1 MPDNPRP
8 EYSDRLRALMEAA
21 GESQYKLAKVVGV
34 SQSAVAMWLTR
45 GNVPFAEKLNRLCAH
60 YGVRPE
66 WLVDG
71 IGPKEAA
78 EPKNAFA
85 GFPKDLRSDLID
97 LGEAAQRNKDIRQ
110 VIAYQARTFRQP

>member
-8 EYSDRLRALMEAA
+8 AYSDRLRALMEAA
-21 GESQYKLAKVVGV
+21 GESQYKLAEALRT
-34 SQSAVAMWLTR
+34 SQPTVARWLT
-45 GNVPFAEKLNRLCAH
+45 GGSVPFRPMLHRLCAH

-71 IGPKEAA
+71 TGPKDAA

-85 GFPKDLRSDLID
+85 AFPKDLRSDLID
-97 LGEAAQRNKDIRQ
+97 LGEAAQRNKDVRQ
-110 VIAYQARTFRQP
+110 VIAYQARTFRQ